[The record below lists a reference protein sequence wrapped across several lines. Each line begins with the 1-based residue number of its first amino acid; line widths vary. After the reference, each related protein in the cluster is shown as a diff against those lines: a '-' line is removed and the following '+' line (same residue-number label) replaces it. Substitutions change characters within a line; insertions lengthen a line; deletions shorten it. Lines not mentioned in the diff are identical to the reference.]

1 MRLLLDPDKLETN
14 FNMTLKRFPLKEY
27 NCSVTCLFSYFL
39 NHSAVQK
46 NLRICGKTCGRTWSY
61 FWTMWGKEWS
71 DLSTHPWVPVC
82 IYFFIV
88 HFLTFPPLFLYHDV
102 ISSLVCPQGMRKD
115 RGRVLRREKRRA
127 CDRDKPAKDLPHTRA
142 SPQDGRKR
150 AMSSSSTSGGGGRSS
165 LNNMPPDQV
174 RK

>member
-1 MRLLLDPDKLETN
+1 MEKLGTNTRLLLDPDKLETN

-27 NCSVTCLFSYFL
+27 NCSVTFLFSYFL
-39 NHSAVQK
+39 NHSVVQK
-46 NLRICGKTCGRTWSY
+46 NLRICGKTCGKTWSY

-71 DLSTHPWVPVC
+71 DLSTQLWLLVC
-82 IYFFIV
+82 FF
-88 HFLTFPPLFLYHDV
+88 PLFLYHDV

-127 CDRDKPAKDLPHTRA
+127 CDRDKPAKDLPHTKA
-142 SPQDGRKR
+142 PPHDGRKH
-150 AMSSSSTSGGGGRSS
+150 ATSSSSTSGGGGRSS
-165 LNNMPPDQV
+165 LNSIPPDQV